1 MNALAPLPMMLGH
14 EVRLYWRQ
22 MSART
27 SHGVLLAT
35 VIGLFVLAHLVALSG
50 PFILAE
56 LNLSRLDVLATLSG
70 AGLFGMMMMISV
82 ALIGTVR
89 LIYSRGDMDLLL
101 SSPIPAQA
109 IVFVRVLAIAFGL
122 FCLAGLLTLP
132 LANVMTAFGHPRF
145 LVAYVGVLCLVLLAT
160 SIGVLL
166 AQGMFRLFGP
176 RRTRLFA
183 QIFAGLLGVGFL
195 FLTNAHNLLP
205 QSTKNSFMQMVLD
218 LMAQVPGVDSVVWLP
233 ARAALGEP
241 LPFFVA
247 VVLCVGLF
255 VATTF
260 GLANRLIANAVA
272 ANGAAGRTVKTS
284 SSRWLA
290 PHGGPLAVMRRKEW
304 LLIGRDPWLVSQ
316 IVMQMLV
323 MVPAMFLIA
332 KAGAAVYM
340 WLVVV
345 YLAGHLAG
353 ALAWLTVSTE
363 EAPDLLATAP
373 LRRRDVL
380 FGKLQAALIPTAVL
394 AAVPIAIASRIDL
407 WLGFTIVL
415 CSAGAA
421 LCNAMLHVRNPTT
434 AKRSELSWRGNS
446 NKMLSIFEML
456 LGLMWVLI
464 GTLMLAFGWWGMLAL
479 VLAAPVAYR
488 LTR

>member
-1 MNALAPLPMMLGH
+1 MA
-14 EVRLYWRQ
+14 
-22 MSART
+22 ART

-35 VIGLFVLAHLVALSG
+35 AIGLFVFAHLFSLIG
-50 PFILAE
+50 PFVLAE
-56 LNLSRLDVLATLSG
+56 LNLSRIDILAALTG

-82 ALIGTVR
+82 ALIGTVK

-122 FCLAGLLTLP
+122 FCLAGLMTLP
-132 LANVMTAFGHPRF
+132 LANVMVAFGHPRF
-145 LVAYVGVLCLVLLAT
+145 LVAYVSVICLVLFAT

-166 AQGMFRLFGP
+166 AQGLFRLFGP
-176 RRTRLFA
+176 RHTRLFA

-195 FLTNAHNLLP
+195 FITNAHNLLP
-205 QSTKNSFMQMVLD
+205 ESTKNAMQRTLAD
-218 LMAQVPGVDSVVWLP
+218 LMAYAPGVDSIIWLP

-241 LPFFVA
+241 LPFIVA
-247 VVLCVGLF
+247 VIVCVGLF
-255 VATTF
+255 MATTF

-290 PHGGPLAVMRRKEW
+290 PNGGPLAVMRRKEW
-304 LLIGRDPWLVSQ
+304 LLIGRDPWLMSQ
-316 IVMQMLV
+316 IVMQLLV

-332 KAGAAVYM
+332 KAGAAQYM
-340 WLVVV
+340 WLTVVF
-345 YLAGHLAG
+345 LTGHLAG

-363 EAPDLLATAP
+363 EASDLLAVAP

-380 FGKLQAALIPTAVL
+380 WAKLQAALIPTAMI
-394 AAVPIAIASRIDL
+394 AAVPIAIATWIDL
-407 WLGFTIVL
+407 WLGFTVAL
-415 CSAGAA
+415 CSAGVA
-421 LCNAMLHVRNPTT
+421 LCNSMLHVRNPAT

-446 NKMLSIFEML
+446 NKMISIFEML
-456 LGLMWVLI
+456 IGLMWVLI
-464 GTLMLAFGWWGMLAL
+464 GVAILMLGWWGMLAL
-479 VLAAPVAYR
+479 IVALPVAWR
-488 LTR
+488 LMR